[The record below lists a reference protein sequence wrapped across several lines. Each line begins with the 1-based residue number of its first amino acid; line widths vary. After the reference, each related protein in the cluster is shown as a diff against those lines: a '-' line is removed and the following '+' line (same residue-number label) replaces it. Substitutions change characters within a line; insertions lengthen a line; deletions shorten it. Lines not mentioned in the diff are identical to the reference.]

1 MERAQ
6 APGTLPSRRVFH
18 LPLSRQRAFHS
29 APLENSAAPTPARSP
44 LGLIFLTL
52 FIDMLGFGIVIPVL
66 PLYAEGT
73 IKASPAQLAWIVGI
87 YSLLQLVCAPLFGK
101 LSDRIGRKPVLVV
114 SILGTAV
121 GFVVLGAATT
131 VWMLILGRIID
142 GASGGNI
149 STAMAC
155 IADVTTKENRSRN
168 MGLVG
173 AAFGLGFMLGP
184 AIGGVLSKHFNLA
197 TPFYFAAGLALL
209 NALLVWLRLPETLT
223 AESRARAKERATV
236 GEVFHGGR
244 AGMITAILA
253 SQLAAVTGFSIMT
266 ALFALYCEKRFGYDT
281 AQVGYILAYVG
292 LLGVLFQGGL
302 LRRLLKKPIE
312 KELAVIGAVVL
323 ALSMA
328 ALPFTHTLGVLL
340 VVCFGISL
348 GNSFVTPTLNGLASR
363 STDAHCQGRLLG
375 LMQSAGSLGR
385 FLGPMVGFGLV
396 SLDGAADYAR
406 TSFFVSAAILAL
418 ALFFILLVRP
428 ERGGP
433 VAEAIPGT

>member
-1 MERAQ
+1 MEK
-6 APGTLPSRRVFH
+6 TS
-18 LPLSRQRAFHS
+18 
-29 APLENSAAPTPARSP
+29 APTPPRSP

-52 FIDMLGFGIVIPVL
+52 FIDMVGFGIVIPVL
-66 PLYAEGT
+66 PLYAEGSQ
-73 IKASPAQLAWIVGI
+73 IGASQTQLAWIVGI
-87 YSLLQLVCAPLFGK
+87 YSLLQLICSPLFGK
-101 LSDRIGRKPVLVV
+101 ISDRIGRKPVLVV
-114 SILGTAV
+114 SILGTAL
-121 GFVVLGAATT
+121 GFVILGAAHT
-131 VWMLILGRIID
+131 VWMLLLGRIID

-173 AAFGLGFMLGP
+173 AAFGLGFMIGP
-184 AIGGVLSKHFNLA
+184 AIGGVLSKHFGLA

-223 AESRARAKERATV
+223 AASRERAKERATI

-244 AGMITAILA
+244 AGMIAAILA
-253 SQLAAVTGFSIMT
+253 SQLASVTGFSIMT
-266 ALFALYCEKRFGYDT
+266 ALFALYCEKRFHYDA
-281 AQVGYILAYVG
+281 AQVGYLLAYVG
-292 LLGVLFQGGL
+292 LLGVVFQGGL

-312 KELAVIGAVVL
+312 KQLAVIGAAIL

-363 STDAHCQGRLLG
+363 TTDAHCQGRLLG

-385 FLGPMVGFGLV
+385 FLGPMIGFALIAQNT
-396 SLDGAADYAR
+396 DADYAR
-406 TSFFVSAAILAL
+406 SSFFASAGILAL
-418 ALFFILLVRP
+418 ALVCILLVSP
-428 ERGGP
+428 AKSEH
-433 VAEAIPGT
+433 VAEAIPET

>member
-1 MERAQ
+1 M
-6 APGTLPSRRVFH
+6 
-18 LPLSRQRAFHS
+18 
-29 APLENSAAPTPARSP
+29 ENSAAPTPARSP

-66 PLYAEGT
+66 PLYAEGSRIGAT
-73 IKASPAQLAWIVGI
+73 PAQLAWIVGI

-173 AAFGLGFMLGP
+173 AAFGLGFMIGP
-184 AIGGVLSKHFNLA
+184 AIGGVLSTQIPEIHGNFSFLNPLFQRLNPLLSVQ
-197 TPFYFAAGLALL
+197 TPFYFAAALALL
-209 NALLVWLRLPETLT
+209 NAFLVWLRLPETLT
-223 AESRARAKERATV
+223 AESRERARHRATV

-244 AGMITAILA
+244 GGMIAAILA

-266 ALFALYCEKRFGYDT
+266 ALFALYCEKRFHYNA

-406 TSFFVSAAILAL
+406 TSFLVSAAILAL
-418 ALFFILLVRP
+418 AIFFILLVRP

>member
-1 MERAQ
+1 MSQ
-6 APGTLPSRRVFH
+6 SK
-18 LPLSRQRAFHS
+18 
-29 APLENSAAPTPARSP
+29 SP

-52 FIDMLGFGIVIPVL
+52 FIDMVGFGIVIPVL

-73 IKASPAQLAWIVGI
+73 IHATPAQLSWIVGI
-87 YSLLQLVCAPLFGK
+87 YSLLQLVCSPLFGK
-101 LSDRIGRKPVLVV
+101 WSDRVGRKPVLVV
-114 SILGTAV
+114 SIIGTAV
-121 GFVVLGAATT
+121 GFVVLGAAHT
-131 VWMLILGRIID
+131 VWMLLLGRILD

-173 AAFGLGFMLGP
+173 AAFGLGFMIGP
-184 AIGGVLSKHFNLA
+184 ALGGILSKHFGLA

-209 NALLVWLRLPETLT
+209 NAFLVWLRLPETLT
-223 AESRARAKERATV
+223 AESRARARERATI

-253 SQLAAVTGFSIMT
+253 SQLTSVIGFSIMT
-266 ALFALYCEKRFGYDT
+266 SLFALYCQERFGYD
-281 AQVGYILAYVG
+281 AAHVGYLLAYVG

-302 LRRLLKKPIE
+302 LRRLLQRPIE
-312 KELAVIGAVVL
+312 KQLAVIGAAVL

-328 ALPFTHTLGVLL
+328 ALPFTHTLGVLM

-363 STDAHCQGRLLG
+363 TTDAHCQGRLLG

-385 FLGPMVGFGLV
+385 FLGPMIGFGLV
-396 SLDGAADYAR
+396 THDPAAHYGR
-406 TSFFVSAAILAL
+406 TSFFASAAILLVTMVLVISVSPVPEAMPEEAL
-418 ALFFILLVRP
+418 P
-428 ERGGP
+428 E
-433 VAEAIPGT
+433 I

>member
-1 MERAQ
+1 M
-6 APGTLPSRRVFH
+6 V
-18 LPLSRQRAFHS
+18 
-29 APLENSAAPTPARSP
+29 
-44 LGLIFLTL
+44 
-52 FIDMLGFGIVIPVL
+52 GFGIVIPVL
-66 PLYAEGT
+66 PLYAEGSQIGAT
-73 IKASPAQLAWIVGI
+73 PTELAWIVGI

-101 LSDRIGRKPVLVV
+101 ISDRIGRKPVLVV
-114 SILGTAV
+114 SILGTAL
-121 GFVVLGAATT
+121 GFVILGAANT
-131 VWMLILGRIID
+131 VWMLLLGRIID

-173 AAFGLGFMLGP
+173 AAFGLGFMIGP
-184 AIGGVLSKHFNLA
+184 AIGGVLSKHFGLA

-223 AESRARAKERATV
+223 AESRARASERATI

-244 AGMITAILA
+244 TGMIAAILA
-253 SQLAAVTGFSIMT
+253 SQLASVTGFSIMT
-266 ALFALYCEKRFGYDT
+266 ALFALYCEKRFGYDA

-302 LRRLLKKPIE
+302 LRRLLRRPIE
-312 KELAVIGAVVL
+312 KQLAVIGAALL
-323 ALSMA
+323 AVSMA
-328 ALPFTHTLGVLL
+328 ALPFTHTLGGLM

-363 STDAHCQGRLLG
+363 TTDAHCQGRLLG

-385 FLGPMVGFGLV
+385 FLGPMIGFGLIFM
-396 SLDGAADYAR
+396 DPDRDYAR
-406 TSFFVSAAILAL
+406 TAFFASAAILVL
-418 ALFFILLVRP
+418 ATGCILLVTP
-428 ERGGP
+428 AASP
-433 VAEAIPGT
+433 AAVPEAIPEG

>member
-1 MERAQ
+1 
-6 APGTLPSRRVFH
+6 
-18 LPLSRQRAFHS
+18 
-29 APLENSAAPTPARSP
+29 
-44 LGLIFLTL
+44 
-52 FIDMLGFGIVIPVL
+52 MLGFGIVIPLL
-66 PLYAEGT
+66 PLYAEGSRIGAT
-73 IKASPAQLAWIVGI
+73 PAQLAWIVGI

-101 LSDRIGRKPVLVV
+101 WSDRIGRKPVLVL

-131 VWMLILGRIID
+131 VWMLILGRILD

-173 AAFGLGFMLGP
+173 AAFGLGFMIGP
-184 AIGGVLSKHFNLA
+184 AIGGVLGKHFGLA
-197 TPFYFAAGLALL
+197 VPFYFAAGLALL
-209 NALLVWLRLPETLT
+209 NAFLVWLRLPETLT
-223 AESRARAKERATV
+223 AESRERARQRATI
-236 GEVFHGGR
+236 GEIFHGGR
-244 AGMITAILA
+244 AGMIAAILA

-266 ALFALYCEKRFGYDT
+266 ALFALYCEKRFGYDA

-312 KELAVIGAVVL
+312 KELAVIGGVVL

-328 ALPFTHTLGVLL
+328 ALPFTHSLGMLL

-385 FLGPMVGFGLV
+385 FLGPAIGFRLIFM
-396 SLDGAADYAR
+396 DPHAADYAR
-406 TSFFVSAAILAL
+406 TAFFASAGILGL
-418 ALFFILLVRP
+418 ATVFILLVAPRP
-428 ERGGP
+428 P
-433 VAEAIPGT
+433 TDAEPAAIPEG

>member
-1 MERAQ
+1 MKIWWPRIGHSSL
-6 APGTLPSRRVFH
+6 APHFASEIL
-18 LPLSRQRAFHS
+18 
-29 APLENSAAPTPARSP
+29 PARLPQSMSQSKSP

-52 FIDMLGFGIVIPVL
+52 FIDMVGFGIVIPVL
-66 PLYAEGT
+66 PLYAAGT
-73 IKASPAQLAWIVGI
+73 IQATPAQLSWIVGI

-101 LSDRIGRKPVLVV
+101 WSDRIGRKPVLVV
-114 SILGTAV
+114 SIIGTAI
-121 GFVVLGAATT
+121 GFVVLGAAHT
-131 VWMLILGRIID
+131 VWMLMLGRIID

-173 AAFGLGFMLGP
+173 AAFGLGFMIGP
-184 AIGGVLSKHFNLA
+184 ALGGILSKHFGLA

-209 NALLVWLRLPETLT
+209 NAFLVWLRLPETLT
-223 AESRARAKERATV
+223 AESRARAKERATI

-253 SQLAAVTGFSIMT
+253 SQLTSVIGFSIMT
-266 ALFALYCEKRFGYDT
+266 SLFALYCKERFGYD
-281 AQVGYILAYVG
+281 AAHVGYLLAYVG
-292 LLGVLFQGGL
+292 LLGVIFQGGL
-302 LRRLLKKPIE
+302 LRRLLKRPIE
-312 KELAVIGAVVL
+312 KQLAVIGAAVL

-328 ALPFTHTLGVLL
+328 ALPFVHTLGVLM

-363 STDAHCQGRLLG
+363 TTDAHCQGRLLG

-385 FLGPMVGFGLV
+385 FLGPMIGFGLV
-396 SLDGAADYAR
+396 AHDPVAQYGR
-406 TSFFVSAAILAL
+406 TSFFASAAIL
-418 ALFFILLVRP
+418 LVTMMLVISVSPAP
-428 ERGGP
+428 ETVP
-433 VAEAIPGT
+433 PEAVPEI

>member
-1 MERAQ
+1 M
-6 APGTLPSRRVFH
+6 
-18 LPLSRQRAFHS
+18 
-29 APLENSAAPTPARSP
+29 ENSAAPTPARSP

-101 LSDRIGRKPVLVV
+101 WSDRIGRKPVLVV

-184 AIGGVLSKHFNLA
+184 AIGGVLSKQFNLA

-312 KELAVIGAVVL
+312 KELAVIGAVLL

-406 TSFFVSAAILAL
+406 TSFFVSAAILTL
-418 ALFFILLVRP
+418 AVFFILLVRP

>member
-1 MERAQ
+1 MSSKAK
-6 APGTLPSRRVFH
+6 
-18 LPLSRQRAFHS
+18 
-29 APLENSAAPTPARSP
+29 SP

-52 FIDMLGFGIVIPVL
+52 FIDMVGFGIVIPVL
-66 PLYAEGT
+66 PLYAEGSRIGAT
-73 IKASPAQLAWIVGI
+73 PAQLSWIVGI
-87 YSLLQLVCAPLFGK
+87 YSLFQLVCAPLFGK
-101 LSDRIGRKPVLVV
+101 WSDRIGRKPVLVV
-114 SILGTAV
+114 SIIGTAV
-121 GFVVLGAATT
+121 GFVVLGAANT

-149 STAMAC
+149 ATAMAC

-173 AAFGLGFMLGP
+173 AAFGLGFMIGP
-184 AIGGVLSKHFNLA
+184 AIGGILSKHFGLA

-223 AESRARAKERATV
+223 AESRARAQERATI

-244 AGMITAILA
+244 TGMIAAILA

-266 ALFALYCEKRFGYDT
+266 ALFALYCEKRFNYDA

-292 LLGVLFQGGL
+292 LLGVIFQGGL

-312 KELAVIGAVVL
+312 KQLAVIGAAIL

-328 ALPFTHTLGVLL
+328 ALPFTHTLGILL
-340 VVCFGISL
+340 LVCFGISL

-363 STDAHCQGRLLG
+363 TTDAHCQGRLLG

-385 FLGPMVGFGLV
+385 FLGPMIGFGLV
-396 SLDGAADYAR
+396 SMDGASNYAR
-406 TSFFVSAAILAL
+406 TSFFASAAILLL
-418 ALFFILLVRP
+418 AMVCIIAVAP
-428 ERGGP
+428 AQTAP
-433 VAEAIPGT
+433 VGEAIPET

>member
-1 MERAQ
+1 M
-6 APGTLPSRRVFH
+6 
-18 LPLSRQRAFHS
+18 
-29 APLENSAAPTPARSP
+29 ENSAAPTPARSP

-66 PLYAEGT
+66 PLYAEGSRINAT
-73 IKASPAQLAWIVGI
+73 DAQLAWIVGI

-131 VWMLILGRIID
+131 FWMLILGRIID

-184 AIGGVLSKHFNLA
+184 AIGGVLSKHFDLA

-418 ALFFILLVRP
+418 AIFFILLVRP

>member
-1 MERAQ
+1 MIERKERKPYWRHTKWQMLASF
-6 APGTLPSRRVFH
+6 LP
-18 LPLSRQRAFHS
+18 
-29 APLENSAAPTPARSP
+29 
-44 LGLIFLTL
+44 FLAVM
-52 FIDMLGFGIVIPVL
+52 IVL

-73 IKASPAQLAWIVGI
+73 IHATSAQLSWIVGI
-87 YSLLQLVCAPLFGK
+87 YSLLQLVCSPLFGK
-101 LSDRIGRKPVLVV
+101 WSDRIGRKPVLVV

-121 GFVVLGAATT
+121 GFVVLGAANT
-131 VWMLILGRIID
+131 VWMLVLGRIID

-173 AAFGLGFMLGP
+173 AAFGLGFVIGP
-184 AIGGVLSKHFNLA
+184 ALGGVLSKHFGLA
-197 TPFYFAAGLALL
+197 VPFYFAAGLALL

-223 AESRARAKERATV
+223 AASRERAKERATI

-244 AGMITAILA
+244 AGMIAAILA
-253 SQLAAVTGFSIMT
+253 SQLASVTGFSIMT
-266 ALFALYCEKRFGYDT
+266 ALFALYCKERFHYD
-281 AQVGYILAYVG
+281 AEHVGYLLAYVG

-312 KELAVIGAVVL
+312 KQLAVIGAAVL

-328 ALPFTHTLGVLL
+328 ALPFTHTLGVLM

-363 STDAHCQGRLLG
+363 TTDAHCQGRLLG

-385 FLGPMVGFGLV
+385 FLGPMIGFALV
-396 SLDGAADYAR
+396 AQNTAADYAR
-406 TSFFVSAAILAL
+406 TAFFASAAILAL
-418 ALFFILLVRP
+418 ALVCILLVSP
-428 ERGGP
+428 AP
-433 VAEAIPGT
+433 QPAAVPDAIPEG

>member
-1 MERAQ
+1 MHTHSKTEC
-6 APGTLPSRRVFH
+6 
-18 LPLSRQRAFHS
+18 S
-29 APLENSAAPTPARSP
+29 APATMPSSAKSP

-52 FIDMLGFGIVIPVL
+52 FIDMVGFGIVIPVL

-73 IKASPAQLAWIVGI
+73 IHATSTQLSWIVGI
-87 YSLLQLVCAPLFGK
+87 YSLLQLICSPLFGK
-101 LSDRIGRKPVLVV
+101 WSDRIGRKPVLVV
-114 SILGTAV
+114 SIIGTAI
-121 GFVVLGAATT
+121 GFIVLGAANT
-131 VWMLILGRIID
+131 VWMLLLGRIID

-184 AIGGVLSKHFNLA
+184 AIGGILSKHFGLA
-197 TPFYFAAGLALL
+197 TPFYFAAGLALI
-209 NALLVWLRLPETLT
+209 NATLVAFRLPETLT
-223 AESRARAKERATV
+223 TESRERAKERATI

-244 AGMITAILA
+244 TGMITAILA
-253 SQLAAVTGFSIMT
+253 SQLASVTGFSIMT

-292 LLGVLFQGGL
+292 LLGVIFQGGL

-312 KELAVIGAVVL
+312 KQLAVIGAAIL

-328 ALPFTHTLGVLL
+328 ALPFTHTLGILL

-363 STDAHCQGRLLG
+363 TTDAHCQGRLLG

-385 FLGPMVGFGLV
+385 FLGPMIGFGLV
-396 SLDGAADYAR
+396 AMDGVSNYAR
-406 TSFFVSAAILAL
+406 TSFFASAAIL
-418 ALFFILLVRP
+418 LVAMICIVSVSP
-428 ERGGP
+428 PQTAP
-433 VAEAIPGT
+433 VGDAIPEA